1 MLDSHFY
8 SYGFLNHH
16 PQFNLASSG
25 FTHFSHHDIFQM
37 NFELV
42 ILYLKFLTT
51 SHYSNNKEQDYVNV
65 LRVMHDLTL
74 SASPG
79 SFYAQNTTFL
89 FTLWSPTIL
98 ASCQFQDHAIPTA
111 LTGPEQMEPL
121 SAMFSPLTLTLITP
135 HHPSDLRDL
144 PMTYAWGQ
152 FSLFLTYII
161 PHTFSS

>member
-1 MLDSHFY
+1 MLTISLCLSSLSSSSLTRNHSPLPLLSQELQVIFFSFYQIPTQLFFSLQYILNFFSSIGYSTTMLDSHFY

-51 SHYSNNKEQDYVNV
+51 SRYSNNKEQDYVNL

-79 SFYAQNTTFL
+79 SFYTQNTTFL
-89 FTLWSPTIL
+89 FTL
-98 ASCQFQDHAIPTA
+98 
-111 LTGPEQMEPL
+111 
-121 SAMFSPLTLTLITP
+121 
-135 HHPSDLRDL
+135 
-144 PMTYAWGQ
+144 
-152 FSLFLTYII
+152 
-161 PHTFSS
+161 